1 MALSDEQRALRDSVR
16 QLLSRE
22 CDSAAVRRAA
32 GSADGF
38 DRTLWSRLCTG
49 IGVAGLVVPETYGGL
64 GAGGGEL
71 HVVLA
76 ELGRALCPGPL
87 LGSAVVAAQAI
98 LAAGDADACR
108 TLLPGI
114 AAGTT
119 IAALAWAGPDGRWGP
134 GAAAFASTV
143 DNELTGTAHYV
154 LDAAG
159 ADVLIAVA
167 HTADGTA
174 LFQVDPAQPSVERAA
189 VPTMDITRRLGTVRL
204 TGAHA
209 RRLGPATGL
218 ARVRDLAWVALAAEQ
233 AGAARACLEQTV
245 AYSKDRVQFGRP
257 IGSFQALKHR
267 MADMYVLVETAESAA
282 LAAAAATGPELP
294 LAAAVAREHCS
305 EALCTVAAEMTQLHG
320 GIAIT
325 WEHDAH
331 LYLKRAHAAARLFG
345 RADPR
350 AVLSYARSAAT
361 PATSLSTSDSL
372 V

>member
-1 MALSDEQRALRDSVR
+1 VVIALSDEQRALRDSVR

-32 GSADGF
+32 ATPDGF
-38 DRTLWSRLCTG
+38 DRALWNRLCAG
-49 IGVAGLVVPETYGGL
+49 IGVAGLAIPESYGGL
-64 GAGGGEL
+64 GGGPMEL
-71 HVVLA
+71 HVVFA
-76 ELGRALCPGPL
+76 ELGRTLCPSPL

-98 LAAGDADACR
+98 LATGDVEACR

-114 AAGTT
+114 ASGS
-119 IAALAWAGPDGRWGP
+119 IAALAWAGPDGRWDLSG
-134 GAAAFASTV
+134 GAFESDV
-143 DNELTGTAHYV
+143 DSRLTGQAHYV
-154 LDAAG
+154 LDGAA
-159 ADVLIAVA
+159 ADVLLAVA
-167 HTADGTA
+167 RTSAGPG
-174 LFQVDPAQPSVERAA
+174 LFQVDPDQPTVRRDRA
-189 VPTMDITRRLGTVRL
+189 PTMDITTRLATVRL
-204 TGAHA
+204 DGAKA
-209 RRLGPATGL
+209 RRLGSAGSL

-233 AGAARACLEQTV
+233 TGAARRCLELTV
-245 AYSKDRVQFGRP
+245 AYTKDRVQFGRP

-282 LAAAAATGPELP
+282 LAAAAATGEEAP

-305 EALCTVAAEMTQLHG
+305 DALCAVTAEMIQLHG

-331 LYLKRAHAAARLFG
+331 LYFKRAHAAARLFG
-345 RADPR
+345 RVGRTLGQERSPR
-350 AVLSYARSAAT
+350 T